1 MLVTGKHLFKT
12 EESKMT
18 AKQVL
23 KECVLFSGLSDSELE
38 KVASSAVEK
47 QYEAGTTI
55 FATGDNAD
63 ELFVIQEG
71 RVAVQMTLPKTG
83 GQASRRI
90 TVDVVTKSEIVGW
103 SAIVEPYKYTF
114 TAVCMQK
121 TGALSINGEKLRWLL
136 RDNPKI
142 GYDVMKGLARVIA
155 AGLNDT
161 RQVLISERL
170 LASQE

>member
-1 MLVTGKHLFKT
+1 MQT
-12 EESKMT
+12 EVSEMT
-18 AKQVL
+18 VKQVL
-23 KECVLFSGLSDSELE
+23 KDCVLFSGLSDAELE
-38 KVASSAVEK
+38 KVAGSAVEK

-55 FATGDNAD
+55 FNTGDNAE
-63 ELFVIQEG
+63 ELFVIREG
-71 RVAVQMTLPKTG
+71 RVAVQMTLPRTG
-83 GQASRRI
+83 SQASRRI
-90 TVDVVTKSEIVGW
+90 TVDVVTKNEIVGW

-121 TGALSINGEKLRWLL
+121 TEALSISAEKLRWLL
-136 RDNPKI
+136 RDNPKV

-170 LASQE
+170 LTSQE

>member
-1 MLVTGKHLFKT
+1 
-12 EESKMT
+12 MT
-18 AKQVL
+18 VKQIL
-23 KECVLFSGLSDSELE
+23 KDCVLFSGLSDAELD
-38 KVASSAVEK
+38 KVAASAAEK
-47 QYEAGTTI
+47 TYEAGTTM

-90 TVDVVTKSEIVGW
+90 TDDVVNKSEIVGW

-114 TAVCMQK
+114 TAICMQK
-121 TGALSINGEKLRWLL
+121 TIALAIGAEKLRWLL

-142 GYDVMKGLARVIA
+142 GYEVMKSLARVIA

-170 LASQE
+170 LTSQE

>member
-1 MLVTGKHLFKT
+1 
-12 EESKMT
+12 MT

-23 KECVLFSGLSDSELE
+23 KDCVLFSGLSDSELE

-90 TVDVVTKSEIVGW
+90 TVDVVTRNEIVGW

-121 TGALSINGEKLRWLL
+121 TAALSISGEKLRWLL

-170 LASQE
+170 LPANLT